1 MSAEAVASALRDG
14 PAAARFDQPAA
25 RRHLGSRAVTA
36 AQIGDDASLRGAV
49 RDLRAGGEVVVADL
63 GGSVGSG
70 AEASP
75 GRRLVEAG
83 GRWTVAQR

>member
-1 MSAEAVASALRDG
+1 LSRP
-14 PAAARFDQPAA
+14 PAPPEPVRAPA
-25 RRHLGSRAVTA
+25 
-36 AQIGDDASLRGAV
+36 GDDASLRGAV

-63 GGSVGSG
+63 GGGDGS
-70 AEASP
+70 AAQASP